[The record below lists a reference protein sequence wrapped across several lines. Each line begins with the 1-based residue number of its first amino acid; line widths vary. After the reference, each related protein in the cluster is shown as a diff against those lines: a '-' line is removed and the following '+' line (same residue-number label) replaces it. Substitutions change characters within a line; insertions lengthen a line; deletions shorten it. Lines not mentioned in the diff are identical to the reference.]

1 MTLIL
6 STISMCC
13 VMDSIARSAAKQR
26 TSVQLSEHGAS
37 ACSRSFLFHHHL
49 PHLAAGRRSPRFI
62 FIPSLYS
69 LSLVLVLSCSISHT
83 LQTLQSYLGSTPQHT
98 LEHPLE
104 HLLAARSSRKCRLT
118 LVPLAQPGLPLPP
131 TQLNEPV
138 PALEWTLSQVSASQ
152 VSPKLALQASALP
165 SPIRQPRFNMRQR
178 PPPPMM
184 PLSGG
189 GPPAELQRHPSPVH
203 LHWLLRY
210 LSRVQ
215 HPPKSNPLSQDQPFT
230 TTSVFSSTSP
240 PWRPPSNVSPSW
252 RPLSPPRCLARSRHL
267 LSSRRCR

>member
-1 MTLIL
+1 MCVRSCLYSQVCSEAEDQRPAERARRQRMFSQFPL
-6 STISMCC
+6 SPPSPP
-13 VMDSIARSAAKQR
+13 
-26 TSVQLSEHGAS
+26 
-37 ACSRSFLFHHHL
+37 SRRWS
-49 PHLAAGRRSPRFI
+49 S
-62 FIPSLYS
+62 IPSFHIHS
-69 LSLVLVLSCSISHT
+69 LSLLVIIRFGFVLLHSHT
-83 LQTLQSYLGSTPQHT
+83 LQTLQSYLGLTPQHT

-118 LVPLAQPGLPLPP
+118 LVTLAQPGLPLPP

-138 PALEWTLSQVSASQ
+138 PALEWTLLQVSASQ

-165 SPIRQPRFNMRQR
+165 SPIRQPRFNMRQQ

-189 GPPAELQRHPSPVH
+189 GPPAELQQHPSPVH

-215 HPPKSNPLSQDQPFT
+215 HPPKSNPLLQDQLFT
-230 TTSVFSSTSP
+230 TTSIFSSTSP
-240 PWRPPSNVSPSW
+240 PWRPPSNVSSSW
-252 RPLSPPRCLARSRHL
+252 RPLSPPRCLARSQHL
-267 LSSRRCR
+267 LSSHRCQ